1 MKQKSLDFLRSAF
14 VIKRELWTDTNW
26 RAWVSK
32 LRLNTGHKLAW
43 MSEQVAAKH
52 YSQVYILYV
61 VMTLFWKTLA
71 LFSLRLLGI
80 QYIWFMCKQKP
91 DSDYFCFLAHSVRER
106 VYWCKTTIPMRTRI
120 PCQSGTQFIPTC
132 LCPPMPR
139 RCLKGEIATFFL
151 SYCRLKNEIL

>member
-1 MKQKSLDFLRSAF
+1 MKLKSLDFLRSAF

-71 LFSLRLLGI
+71 LFSPRLLDI

-106 VYWCKTTIPMRTRI
+106 VYQCAHRSPVSREHSSQRQARK
-120 PCQSGTQFIPTC
+120 IPTDQHTNMP
-132 LCPPMPR
+132 LPPHAKKM
-139 RCLKGEIATFFL
+139 LKGRDSHIFL
-151 SYCRLKNEIL
+151 VIL